1 MHILYD
7 IENDVTSNGID
18 LYWSVWVFDLG
29 KHANIYLYLHVCS
42 YTVAASTYRI
52 YDNS

>member
-18 LYWSVWVFDLG
+18 LYRSVWVFDLG
-29 KHANIYLYLHVCS
+29 KHANIYFCTYCS
-42 YTVAASTYRI
+42 YTVAATTYRI